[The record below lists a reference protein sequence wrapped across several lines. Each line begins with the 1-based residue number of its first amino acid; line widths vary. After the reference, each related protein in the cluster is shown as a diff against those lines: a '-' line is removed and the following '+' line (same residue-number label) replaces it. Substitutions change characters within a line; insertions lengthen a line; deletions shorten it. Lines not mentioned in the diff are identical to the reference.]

1 MNDSLQRYVDFRQMM
16 LQQAEG
22 QRSQSLTRL
31 CSAEHKSGT
40 LDEGSLLQR
49 SANLQEAVAQIEAMR
64 LTLKAV
70 SEIMAF
76 DVSVERR
83 AA

>member
-16 LQQAEG
+16 LKQAEG
-22 QRSQSLTRL
+22 QRSQSLTGFW
-31 CSAEHKSGT
+31 SAERRSGA
-40 LDEGSLLQR
+40 LDEGLLLQR

-76 DVSVERR
+76 DVSVERQ

>member
-16 LQQAEG
+16 LKQAEG
-22 QRSQSLTRL
+22 QRSQSLTGF
-31 CSAEHKSGT
+31 CSAERKSGA
-40 LDEGSLLQR
+40 LDEGLLLQR

-76 DVSVERR
+76 DASVERQ